1 MKSIKNNIPKSDNL
15 NSLPK
20 FWESG
25 KLWIRKKKIIYR
37 KSLWKLVE
45 EGSWM
50 IPPVRI
56 RIRRVRRKKKKLNR
70 AVRKKKK
77 AKTDQARMDRLLQ
90 EKQNRSK
97 RRRKS
102 VQKLESLLINLIL
115 RTRRLQENLLKTVSL
130 KERKHLQKKKKV
142 LLLSWQSKNHHC
154 PDKNNQHVKAQFC
167 VDKRK
172 TKEENSEAVVQ
183 NQSIWTSSSIIMKD

>member
-1 MKSIKNNIPKSDNL
+1 
-15 NSLPK
+15 
-20 FWESG
+20 
-25 KLWIRKKKIIYR
+25 
-37 KSLWKLVE
+37 
-45 EGSWM
+45 M

-77 AKTDQARMDRLLQ
+77 AKTDQARMDRLLL

-183 NQSIWTSSSIIMKD
+183 NQSI